1 MFASFKHR
9 CVCVTDESQL
19 AESGGAMMQ
28 SAYARPQSYHEH
40 DITQMNVSLLKA
52 ELKDMS
58 NDRDVLRDE
67 LAKVQSKL
75 DTHKQQTMS
84 SSDIKLSD
92 DKQQSSRDYDWL
104 KSQCD
109 WAMRELQSLRTDH
122 QDTVRKCEQAV
133 KEADLHRHNYK
144 MVREKLEQQQTEML
158 LLKSQYNEL
167 LADKQRL
174 QQEVSDLQKLHDEDQ
189 HEMADLRQKQ
199 RQVMNESS
207 FGSSEWIDMFDSAVG
222 KYEAAK
228 QDYDAMRKLYADTTS
243 RLSASTSKVELL
255 EEENG
260 RMRAQ
265 YDEVVQERNS
275 ALKERKV
282 LQQHV
287 TMTIQAANR
296 DKSQLLKEL
305 HMVKAERDDAQRK
318 VSKAFAENV
327 QTAKDIGRLRVERDA
342 VVHEYTLVM
351 SERDSVHKEIE
362 QLQDRL
368 AQQQE
373 KLDGLE
379 KDRQT
384 ALAEAD
390 SIRLELTTA
399 LRERDLTRKQLN
411 DLKDKQSCVDAERY
425 REDVMEGLD
434 RVLRDHDLRMDHDS
448 CGETRYER
456 PAKDSMDLE
465 SNRKEME
472 GLQADLSGITS
483 FLNLFTL
490 QMCCFTH
497 FCISLSSHYK
507 YAIMFLHICI
517 HPPDELIQR
526 Y

>member
-1 MFASFKHR
+1 VER
-9 CVCVTDESQL
+9 D
-19 AESGGAMMQ
+19 GAMMQ
-28 SAYARPQSYHEH
+28 SAYARPLSYHEH
-40 DITQMNVSLLKA
+40 DVTQMNVSLLKS

-75 DTHKQQTMS
+75 DAHKQQTMS
-84 SSDIKLSD
+84 SSDATLSD

-109 WAMRELQSLRTDH
+109 WAMNELQSLRTDH

-144 MVREKLEQQQTEML
+144 MVRDKLEQQQTETL
-158 LLKSQYNEL
+158 LLKSQYSEL

-174 QQEVSDLQKLHDEDQ
+174 QQEVGDLQKLHDEDKR
-189 HEMADLRQKQ
+189 EMADLRQKQ
-199 RQVMNESS
+199 RQAMNESS
-207 FGSSEWIDMFDSAVG
+207 FGSSEWIDMFDTAVG

-228 QDYDAMRKLYADTTS
+228 QDYDTMRKMYADATS

-255 EEENG
+255 EEENS

-265 YDEVVQERNS
+265 YDEVVTERNS

-305 HMVKAERDDAQRK
+305 HVIKAERDDAKRK
-318 VSKAFAENV
+318 MSKAFAENA

-368 AQQQE
+368 SQQKQ
-373 KLDGLE
+373 KLDARE
-379 KDRQT
+379 KECEAAVQ
-384 ALAEAD
+384 EAD
-390 SIRLELTTA
+390 SVRLELTTA
-399 LRERDLTRKQLN
+399 TRERDVARKQVKE
-411 DLKDKQSCVDAERY
+411 LKEKQGSVDSERY

-434 RVLRDHDLRMDHDS
+434 RVLRDHDLRMDHES
-448 CGETRYER
+448 CGEGRYDR
-456 PAKDSMDLE
+456 PAKDSLDLE

-472 GLQADLSGITS
+472 GLQADLSGTPIPLCSTTIYCFI
-483 FLNLFTL
+483 FL
-490 QMCCFTH
+490 
-497 FCISLSSHYK
+497 
-507 YAIMFLHICI
+507 
-517 HPPDELIQR
+517 P
-526 Y
+526 